1 MHPLPSTL
9 VCRPPGVHA
18 PRPASALHARSP
30 AAYVG
35 SHNYAAASFAEV
47 AAFNR
52 SEVAERIRRSFDA
65 MVARSP
71 MGAHMVSCC
80 WCG

>member
-1 MHPLPSTL
+1 
-9 VCRPPGVHA
+9 
-18 PRPASALHARSP
+18 
-30 AAYVG
+30 
-35 SHNYAAASFAEV
+35 
-47 AAFNR
+47 
-52 SEVAERIRRSFDA
+52 VAERIRRSFDA

>member
-1 MHPLPSTL
+1 MHHP
-9 VCRPPGVHA
+9 
-18 PRPASALHARSP
+18 
-30 AAYVG
+30 
-35 SHNYAAASFAEV
+35 YAAASLADA

-71 MGAHMVSCC
+71 IATHLVRTNSTYLVLFFKHCQSG
-80 WCG
+80 